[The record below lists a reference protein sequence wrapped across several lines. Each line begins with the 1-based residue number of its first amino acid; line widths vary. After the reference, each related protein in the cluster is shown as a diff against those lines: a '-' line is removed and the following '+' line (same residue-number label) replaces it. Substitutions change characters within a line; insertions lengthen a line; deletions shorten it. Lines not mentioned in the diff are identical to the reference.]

1 MYYSE
6 LSGPSG
12 TTNVLSTTTNSARKA
27 ADSKSADAKSTDA
40 KASTTPAKAESPAF
54 TISQSM
60 ESLLDSMT
68 GQGSKGAA
76 ASAGGGAG
84 GGAATG
90 TGTGGSV
97 RAPGGGLERAQQAQ
111 GLMQS
116 ALDHSKNLSSV
127 FGKAIDSM
135 KQGLG
140 DVLGALGMSQ
150 DDIDSATSGFG
161 DALND
166 KLANMD
172 FSKMAVDM
180 TAARSQWSIESHG
193 MELTIQDGDRKVQI
207 SFAKS
212 TLDFRKDEQRLQG
225 VMDRSG
231 SGSVGMESTT
241 TTATGKSTGIIVRGE
256 GFSDDEIKSILG
268 KLNDMAAKAGG
279 DGMKGLA
286 VLKPTTSKNGVTSMT
301 LDLSVPV
308 EGLTDGKSD
317 AASSATASSGAAGA
331 SAAKSSGVNIT
342 A

>member
-1 MYYSE
+1 MRGLSMYYSE

-12 TTNVLSTTTNSARKA
+12 TTNALTTTTNTTRKA
-27 ADSKSADAKSTDA
+27 ADSKNADPKATEAKTGDA
-40 KASTTPAKAESPAF
+40 KAATPAKTGSPAF

-68 GQGSKGAA
+68 GQGAKSAA
-76 ASAGGGAG
+76 AGAAGGGT
-84 GGAATG
+84 GA
-90 TGTGGSV
+90 TGGS
-97 RAPGGGLERAQQAQ
+97 LERAQQAQ
-111 GLMQS
+111 GLLQN
-116 ALDHSKNLSSV
+116 ALDHGKGLSGL
-127 FGKAIDSM
+127 FGKAIDTM

-140 DVLGALGMSQ
+140 DVLGALGMSE
-150 DDIDSATSGFG
+150 DEVNSATSGFG
-161 DALND
+161 NALND

-225 VMDRSG
+225 VLDRSG

-256 GFSDDEIKSILG
+256 GFSEDEIKSILG
-268 KLNDMAAKAGG
+268 KLNGMAAKAGG

-286 VLKPTTSKNGVTSMT
+286 VLKPTTSKNGVTHMT

-317 AASSATASSGAAGA
+317 GGTAAASATSSGT
-331 SAAKSSGVNIT
+331 AKTAGVNVT

>member
-1 MYYSE
+1 MRGLSMYYSE

-12 TTNVLSTTTNSARKA
+12 STNVLTTTTNTTRKA
-27 ADSKSADAKSTDA
+27 TDGKNADAKTGDA
-40 KASTTPAKAESPAF
+40 KATAPAKTNSPAYS
-54 TISQSM
+54 ISQSM

-68 GQGSKGAA
+68 GQGSKSAA
-76 ASAGGGAG
+76 ASG
-84 GGAATG
+84 
-90 TGTGGSV
+90 GTGGSV
-97 RAPGGGLERAQQAQ
+97 RAPGGSLERAQQAQ

-116 ALDHSKNLSSV
+116 ALDHGKSLSSV
-127 FGKAIDSM
+127 FGKAVDSM

-150 DDIDSATSGFG
+150 GDIDSATSGFG

-166 KLANMD
+166 KLAKMD

-180 TAARSQWSIESHG
+180 TAARSQWNIESHG

-268 KLNDMAAKAGG
+268 KLNGMAAKAGG